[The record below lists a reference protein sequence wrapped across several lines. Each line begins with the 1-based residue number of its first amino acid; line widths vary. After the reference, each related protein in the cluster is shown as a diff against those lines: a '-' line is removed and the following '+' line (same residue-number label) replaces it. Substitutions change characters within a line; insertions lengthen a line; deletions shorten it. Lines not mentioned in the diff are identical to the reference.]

1 MESNKN
7 HLQQKF
13 DEIKKRI
20 IQDENL
26 RHLVFNFDDTIE
38 NNLEYEFLGT
48 KDNYLKYFFNVLVL
62 TTFICFKS
70 YLDWQKSN
78 EINNEKNKI
87 RISFQ

>member
-87 RISFQ
+87 F

>member
-62 TTFICFKS
+62 TTFILS
-70 YLDWQKSN
+70 L
-78 EINNEKNKI
+78 IHI
-87 RISFQ
+87 

>member
-70 YLDWQKSN
+70 YFVCKKSN
-78 EINNEKNKI
+78 EINN
-87 RISFQ
+87 

>member
-48 KDNYLKYFFNVLVL
+48 KDNF
-62 TTFICFKS
+62 
-70 YLDWQKSN
+70 
-78 EINNEKNKI
+78 
-87 RISFQ
+87 